1 MAILSNTS
9 KMPGKSFSLPATQ
22 CNVGGKLA
30 KQAGT
35 VCFKCYAL
43 RGNYLWPN
51 VKNAMAKRLEMIQ
64 HPNWVDIMVREI
76 SRTREKHFRWHDS
89 GDLQSLNHLEKI
101 VEIAKRLPEYK
112 FWLPSKEYSLVKQY
126 DGVIPNNLIIRM
138 SSAKIDGKPLN
149 GFELTS
155 TVHTVK
161 AYGVECEAYKRS
173 GKCGDC
179 RMCWDKNIPNISYP
193 YH

>member
-1 MAILSNTS
+1 
-9 KMPGKSFSLPATQ
+9 
-22 CNVGGKLA
+22 
-30 KQAGT
+30 
-35 VCFKCYAL
+35 
-43 RGNYLWPN
+43 
-51 VKNAMAKRLEMIQ
+51 MAKRLEMIK

-76 SRTREKHFRWHDS
+76 SRTREKYFRWHDS
-89 GDLQSLNHLEKI
+89 GDLQSLDHLEKI

-112 FWLPSKEYSLVKQY
+112 FWIPSKEYHLLRQY
-126 DGVIPNNLIIRM
+126 DGDIPDNLIIRM
-138 SSAKIDGKPLN
+138 SSAKIDGKPLK
-149 GFELTS
+149 GFALTS

-161 AYGVECEAYKRS
+161 AYGKQCEANTRK